1 MLFIKSVN
9 MLVKDKQEIIATHK
23 EMVKTVFDTS
33 SLENEQLKLEEEL
46 NIVADKVNNCI
57 NENARKLQDQ
67 DEYEKKYTSLVNRF
81 NTVESRLKEV
91 KATIVNKQARRD
103 EVEYFIDG
111 LKKQDL
117 LTVFDEN
124 VWLSM
129 VDYLTVRH
137 DGKVEFTFLDGS
149 VMKID
154 E

>member
-1 MLFIKSVN
+1 

-33 SLENEQLKLEEEL
+33 SLENEQVKLEEEL

-67 DEYEKKYTSLVNRF
+67 DEYEKKYASLVNRF

-91 KATIVNKQARRD
+91 KASIVEKQARRD

-117 LTVFDEN
+117 LTAFDEN

-129 VDYLTVRH
+129 VDYLCVH
-137 DGKVEFTFLDGS
+137 KDGKVEFTFLDGS
-149 VMKID
+149 KT
-154 E
+154 ELKC

>member
-1 MLFIKSVN
+1 

-33 SLENEQLKLEEEL
+33 SLENEQVKLEEEL
-46 NIVADKVNNCI
+46 NIVAEKVNNCI

-67 DEYEKKYTSLVNRF
+67 DEYEKKYVSLVNRF

-91 KATIVNKQARRD
+91 KARIVEKQARRD

-129 VDYLTVRH
+129 VDYLIVH
-137 DGKVEFTFLDGS
+137 KDGKVEFAFLDGS

-154 E
+154 G

>member
-1 MLFIKSVN
+1 

-33 SLENEQLKLEEEL
+33 SLENEQVKLEEEL

-67 DEYEKKYTSLVNRF
+67 DEYEKKYASLVNRF

-91 KATIVNKQARRD
+91 KARIVEKQARRD

-111 LKKQDL
+111 LKKQGL
-117 LTVFDEN
+117 LTAFYEN

-129 VDYLTVRH
+129 VDYLCVH
-137 DGKVEFTFLDGS
+137 KDGKVEFTFLDGS
-149 VMKID
+149 VIKID
-154 E
+154 G

>member
-1 MLFIKSVN
+1 

-33 SLENEQLKLEEEL
+33 SLENEQVKLEEEL

-67 DEYEKKYTSLVNRF
+67 DEYEKKYASLVNRF

-91 KATIVNKQARRD
+91 KARIVEKQARRD

-117 LTVFDEN
+117 LTAFYEN

-129 VDYLTVRH
+129 VDYLCVH
-137 DGKVEFTFLDGS
+137 KDGKVEFTFLDGS
-149 VMKID
+149 VIKID
-154 E
+154 G